1 MEKIKA
7 EETVEEIKEVVN
19 MAVDE
24 LKSKVAEIVDER
36 SQDEDV
42 NHDVVEADLHEA
54 DESSDSTADEGE
66 AGQAQEDMKHKSNRR
81 IPKAAKYVMAAGVGA
96 TIITVGVLLR
106 KNTVKTA
113 YHIARAMV

>member
-19 MAVDE
+19 MTVDE
-24 LKSKVAEIVDER
+24 LKNKVAEIVEEK

-42 NHDVVEADLHEA
+42 NNDVVEADLHEA
-54 DESSDSTADEGE
+54 DESLDSTADEGE

-81 IPKAAKYVMAAGVGA
+81 IPKAAKYVMAAGVGV
-96 TIITVGVLLR
+96 TIITAGVLLR
-106 KNTVKTA
+106 RNTVKTA
-113 YHIARAMV
+113 LHVARAFI

>member
-24 LKSKVAEIVDER
+24 LKSKVAEIEEEK

-42 NHDVVEADLHEA
+42 NDDVVEADLHEV
-54 DESSDSTADEGE
+54 DEFSDSTADDVEIC
-66 AGQAQEDMKHKSNRR
+66 QDQKDTKSKSNRK
-81 IPKAAKYVMAAGVGA
+81 IPKATKYVVAAGVGV
-96 TIITVGVLLR
+96 TVITAGVLLR
-106 KNTVKTA
+106 RNTVKTA
-113 YHIARAMV
+113 LHVARAFI

>member
-24 LKSKVAEIVDER
+24 LKNKVAEIVEEK
-36 SQDEDV
+36 SQDKDV
-42 NHDVVEADLHEA
+42 NDDVGDADLHEA
-54 DESSDSTADEGE
+54 DESSDSTADERE
-66 AGQAQEDMKHKSNRR
+66 ICYVQEDTESKPNRK
-81 IPKAAKYVMAAGVGA
+81 IPKVAKYVMAAGVGV
-96 TIITVGVLLR
+96 TVITAGVLLR

-113 YHIARAMV
+113 LHVARAFI